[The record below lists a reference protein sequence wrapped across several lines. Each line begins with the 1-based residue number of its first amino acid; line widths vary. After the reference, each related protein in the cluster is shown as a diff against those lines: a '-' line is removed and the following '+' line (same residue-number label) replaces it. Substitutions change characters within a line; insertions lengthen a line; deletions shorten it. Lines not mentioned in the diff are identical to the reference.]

1 MERQIEAK
9 LALGAHAEVVS
20 ELESLIAE
28 YPYREGL
35 RAQLMLALYR
45 CDRQAEALQAYQ
57 EARRRLV
64 EDLGIEPGDRL
75 RELERAVLAQ
85 DPTLAVR
92 ALEADRA
99 GRSRRRARRRG
110 EPATRRAGAGG
121 ATHAARR
128 LVSVVFADLVG
139 STGLAERL
147 DPESMH
153 ALLDRYTDV
162 CAEVI
167 ERHGGSVEG
176 FIGDAVVGVFGQ
188 TELHEDDAM
197 RAVRAAVEL
206 RDAGAALSAELE
218 REPSVSIGMKF
229 GVESGQVFVSPG
241 ARRSPFAAGDAF
253 NVAARLEGMAPEGE
267 ILLGDNI
274 YCTGSGRRACR
285 ASRAD
290 GGEGS
295 GGEGAGVAPARA
307 GGRRARPAPVPPE
320 AAS

>member
-1 MERQIEAK
+1 
-9 LALGAHAEVVS
+9 
-20 ELESLIAE
+20 
-28 YPYREGL
+28 
-35 RAQLMLALYR
+35 MLALYR
-45 CDRQAEALQAYQ
+45 CDRQADALQAYQ

-64 EDLGIEPGDRL
+64 EDVGIEPGERL

-85 DPTLAVR
+85 DPTLAVPEIQTVEEPS
-92 ALEADRA
+92 EAA
-99 GRSRRRARRRG
+99 P
-110 EPATRRAGAGG
+110 EPHTGTSPAEGKAEPPPAWPDSTRPG
-121 ATHAARR
+121 RR

-162 CAEVI
+162 CAEVV

-197 RAVRAAVEL
+197 RAVRTAVEL

-218 REPSVSIGMKF
+218 RKQAVSIGMKF

-253 NVAARLEGMAPEGE
+253 NVAARLEGVAPEGE
-267 ILLGDNI
+267 IFLGHNI
-274 YCTGSGRRACR
+274 YCMVRGAVRAERLKPMEVKGR
-285 ASRAD
+285 
-290 GGEGS
+290 
-295 GGEGAGVAPARA
+295 
-307 GGRRARPAPVPPE
+307 
-320 AAS
+320 AAKVQALSLIHI